1 MERRA
6 PLTPWVRFGS
16 RSKDWE
22 RSFVLLLTELVNW
35 HSAPRADVRI
45 AGCQAEGTSSACEG
59 RQNVQIVRHQKRS
72 KQKGRKSVAGQPL
85 T

>member
-6 PLTPWVRFGS
+6 PLTPWVRFES

-22 RSFVLLLTELVNW
+22 RSFVLLPTGLVNW

-45 AGCQAEGTSSACEG
+45 AGCQAEGTSAACEG
-59 RQNVQIVRHQKRS
+59 RQNVQIIQQQRSNQKE
-72 KQKGRKSVAGQPL
+72 RKEIV
-85 T
+85 